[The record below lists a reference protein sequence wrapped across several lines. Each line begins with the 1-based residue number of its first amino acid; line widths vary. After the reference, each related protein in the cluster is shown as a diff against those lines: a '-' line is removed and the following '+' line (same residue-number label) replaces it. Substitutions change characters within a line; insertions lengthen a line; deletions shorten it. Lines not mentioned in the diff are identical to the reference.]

1 MTSYR
6 RCPPTSPR
14 HRPYAGTF
22 PPTQRP
28 ACGRDARAAGVV
40 EEEDP
45 GVVAHTTGR
54 WRLVDPLLRAYLA
67 ALVP

>member
-1 MTSYR
+1 MAR
-6 RCPPTSPR
+6 RLARGTA
-14 HRPYAGTF
+14 PYAGTF
-22 PPTQRP
+22 PPRSAQR
-28 ACGRDARAAGVV
+28 AVEMLVRAGVV
-40 EEEDP
+40 EEEVP